1 MADHHRGGKATGALY
16 GGFTMNFLKKIIM
29 LLNRETPTDTLIK
42 RGMKVGENFNR
53 QQGCFLDP
61 THCFLITIGD
71 DVTMSIR
78 VTVMAHDAS
87 TKKTIGYT
95 KIGQVHIGD
104 HVFIGANA
112 TILPGVTIG
121 DYAVVGA
128 GSIVTHDVPARTV
141 VAGVP
146 AKVIC
151 GIDEYTEK
159 FKLQMNSENTFGDD
173 FRMGNGLTDEKKKAI
188 ISATDGKI
196 AYIR

>member
-1 MADHHRGGKATGALY
+1 MSFFR
-16 GGFTMNFLKKIIM
+16 KIIM
-29 LLNRETPTDTLIK
+29 LLNREIPTETLIK
-42 RGMKVGENFNR
+42 RGMKVGKDFNR

-87 TKKTIGYT
+87 TKKTLDYT
-95 KIGQVHIGD
+95 KTGQVHIGS

-121 DYAVVGA
+121 DYAVIGA
-128 GSIVTHDVPARTV
+128 GSVVTHDIPARTV
-141 VAGVP
+141 AAGVP

-151 GIDEYTEK
+151 NVDEYVEK
-159 FKLQMNSENTFGDD
+159 MRSKMNEANTFGDEY
-173 FRMGNGLTDEKKKAI
+173 RMGKGLDEEKKNEI
-188 ISATDGKI
+188 LVATDGKI
-196 AYIR
+196 AFIK

>member
-1 MADHHRGGKATGALY
+1 MTI
-16 GGFTMNFLKKIIM
+16 LKRILL
-29 LLNRETPTDTLIK
+29 LLNREVPTETLIK
-42 RGMKVGENFNR
+42 RGMKVGSNFNR

-87 TKKTIGYT
+87 TKKTLGYT
-95 KIGQVHIGD
+95 KIGQVHIGN

-121 DYAVVGA
+121 DYAVIGA
-128 GSIVTHDVPARTV
+128 DSIVTHDVPARTV

-146 AKVIC
+146 AKEIC
-151 GIDEYTEK
+151 SVDEYVAR
-159 FKLQMNSENTFGDD
+159 FQSQMNEANTFGDEY
-173 FRMGNGLTDEKKKAI
+173 RMGYDLDESKKKKILA
-188 ISATDGKI
+188 ATDGKI
-196 AYIR
+196 AFIK

>member
-1 MADHHRGGKATGALY
+1 MSFFR
-16 GGFTMNFLKKIIM
+16 KIIM
-29 LLNRETPTDTLIK
+29 LLNREIPTETLIK
-42 RGMKVGENFNR
+42 RGMKVGKDFNR

-87 TKKTIGYT
+87 TKKTLDYT
-95 KIGQVHIGD
+95 KIGRVHIGN

-121 DYAVVGA
+121 DYAVIGA
-128 GSIVTHDVPARTV
+128 GSVVTHDIPARTV
-141 VAGVP
+141 AAGVP

-151 GIDEYTEK
+151 SVDEYVEK
-159 FKLQMNSENTFGDD
+159 MRSKMNEANTFKDEY
-173 FRMGNGLTDEKKKAI
+173 RMGKGLDEEKKNEI
-188 ISATDGKI
+188 LVATDGKI
-196 AYIR
+196 AFIK